1 MVRFHKIILLLLG
14 ILLLMTACEKTK
26 DTDGEVT
33 KKGGYVETEAA
44 VPKEENSDG
53 KSLWKHPDGS
63 FDYITADSESGKYRW
78 FHSKDGEEWKEQDT
92 EWQSELKG
100 KIDLYSVAE
109 DGTVFAATITQENP
123 TKTML
128 WKVEQGKA
136 PVELKL
142 EADSK
147 ALQKGEYA
155 PGQLMALPGNRLFLS
170 YVSSEGEH
178 AALYDTET
186 KKEITA
192 LDNWYYGSCAAN
204 SKVLFQIDYTGGVHA
219 VDLLDGKPLAQYN
232 ATIKNQVEES
242 RITVDEEGNIY
253 YFSSSGLCKLTPG
266 KTTGEEE
273 TPPAD
278 GTAVSSADE
287 TMLDKNRYSF
297 GSPVW
302 NTADMAYGTD
312 GEIFMVLS
320 AVNGGSCKLVKYKY
334 DPQLTFEKENTLTV
348 FSLHESK
355 TVRAAIIAYQQK
367 HSSVKINYE
376 VALEDNGS
384 SQTAQ
389 DVIKTLNTEIL
400 TGKGP
405 DVLILDG
412 LPIDS
417 YIQKGMLEDL
427 TSLVTVDGMEENIR
441 KAFSK
446 DEHIY
451 AIPAGIRLPALFG
464 QEDILKK
471 CSSLEGF
478 LQLVK
483 ENDRPVISFQDLLDV
498 FDFLYSSGASDLVKD
513 ELNTEEFETF
523 LKDAK
528 LLSDQYELS
537 DISTERTADP
547 EGMTFLPETLN
558 GYFSGTSLLGY
569 QALDSVDFTTFV
581 LGEGSTMAIAPGL
594 GEGGWLPINV
604 AGINSQSR
612 NKKLAAEFI
621 SILLSREIQ
630 DYSLQDGLPVLEQSA
645 ELQLA
650 NANAGKAKSGFPAV
664 KIDFSSIY
672 SRLNTPVIVDSDL
685 KEKLLPVMEQY
696 CRGELSLE
704 AAVSEAQQQTQTY
717 LAEKK

>member
-1 MVRFHKIILLLLG
+1 
-14 ILLLMTACEKTK
+14 MTACEKAK
-26 DTDGEVT
+26 DPDREVT

-44 VPKEENSDG
+44 IPKEENSDG

-78 FHSKDGEEWKEQDT
+78 FHSKDGEEWKEQET
-92 EWQSELKG
+92 EWQSKLKG

-128 WKVEQGKA
+128 WKVEPGKA
-136 PVELKL
+136 PEELKL
-142 EADSK
+142 EADRK

-170 YVSSEGEH
+170 YVSSECES
-178 AALYDTET
+178 AALYDTGT
-186 KKEITA
+186 KKEIAA

-204 SKVLFQIDYTGGVHA
+204 SKTLFQIDYTGRVHA

-232 ATIKNQVEES
+232 ATVKNQVKES

-253 YFSSSGLCKLTPG
+253 YFTSSGLCKLTAG
-266 KTTGEEE
+266 GAAEGEE

-278 GTAVSSADE
+278 ETAASSSGGTADSSADK
-287 TMLDKNRYSF
+287 TVDSSADKTILDKNRYSF

-302 NTADMAYGTD
+302 NTTDMAYGTD

-320 AVNGGSCKLVKYKY
+320 AMNGGSCKLLKYKY
-334 DPQLTFEKENTLTV
+334 DPQLTFEKGNTLTV

-376 VALEDNGS
+376 VALEDNAG

-427 TSLVTVDGMEENIR
+427 TPLVTVDGMEENIR

-471 CSSLEGF
+471 CTSLEGF

-483 ENDRPVISFQDLLDV
+483 GSDKPVISFQDLLDV
-498 FDFLYSSGASDLVKD
+498 FDFLYSSGASDLVRD

-547 EGMTFLPETLN
+547 EGMTFLTETLN

-612 NKKLAAEFI
+612 NKKPAAEFI

-650 NANAGKAKSGFPAV
+650 NANAGKAKSGFPVV

-672 SRLNTPVIVDSDL
+672 SKLNTPVIVDSDL

-696 CRGELSLE
+696 CKGELSLE
-704 AAVSEAQQQTQTY
+704 TAVSEAKQQTQTY